1 MQYELFNQ
9 SGSSLKTWKELSPQ
23 SSSQTDGPTR
33 SERPFC
39 SMSSENW
46 KESVTS
52 VRGEYSA
59 RLKSAHPTNANEF
72 SSSQGGW
79 ATPAARDYKGSYRPE
94 SLVRKDGKSRM
105 DALPQQAEYD
115 PTTNWPT
122 PTSAE
127 GSKIPDQAN
136 YGQVGL
142 SNHPAIVGLP
152 DRDKLNK
159 SGKSQ
164 ESSGLWATPTASA
177 AEKPQGP
184 NSKQQGL
191 QSQAKRNA
199 EGKVSQQP
207 LPTQVQNWP
216 TMHMGGNN
224 RGAYH
229 DKTGKGQRYLVDK
242 VVDEEAKQQNWPTP
256 NTMDTL
262 PPRDPKELEEANR
275 TRGGRKNRQALSNL
289 REAVNSDKYVK
300 PENWPT
306 PDTQN
311 HRDGTKRRKDSYGSH
326 GVSLHHKIAETEN
339 WPTPRN
345 MTGGTCKN
353 GAKHCDLNSKAGGK
367 LNPSWVEQ
375 LMGLPVGWTQLPTE
389 WIDSDCSA
397 TE

>member
-23 SSSQTDGPTR
+23 SSSQTDGPTQP
-33 SERPFC
+33 ERPFC
-39 SMSSENW
+39 SMSLENW

-164 ESSGLWATPTASA
+164 ESSGLWATPRADKTSA
-177 AEKPQGP
+177 E
-184 NSKQQGL
+184 NL
-191 QSQAKRNA
+191 DTWAKRNA

-207 LPTQVQNWP
+207 LPTQVQNWATP
-216 TMHMGGNN
+216 TQDGNYN
-224 RGAYH
+224 RKGASANAG
-229 DKTGKGQRYLVDK
+229 DGLATQ
-242 VVDEEAKQQNWPTP
+242 AKQQNWPTP
-256 NTMDTL
+256 NTMDIL

-289 REAVNSDKYVK
+289 REAVNSNKYVK

-311 HRDGTKRRKDSYGSH
+311 HRDGTVRRKDSYGSH
-326 GVSLHHKIAETEN
+326 GVSLHHKIAEAST
-339 WPTPRN
+339 R
-345 MTGGTCKN
+345 
-353 GAKHCDLNSKAGGK
+353 GK

>member
-105 DALPQQAEYD
+105 DGLPQQAEYD
-115 PTTNWPT
+115 PT
-122 PTSAE
+122 
-127 GSKIPDQAN
+127 AN

-177 AEKPQGP
+177 AEKPQ
-184 NSKQQGL
+184 
-191 QSQAKRNA
+191 
-199 EGKVSQQP
+199 
-207 LPTQVQNWP
+207 
-216 TMHMGGNN
+216 
-224 RGAYH
+224 
-229 DKTGKGQRYLVDK
+229 D
-242 VVDEEAKQQNWPTP
+242 
-256 NTMDTL
+256 
-262 PPRDPKELEEANR
+262 
-275 TRGGRKNRQALSNL
+275 
-289 REAVNSDKYVK
+289 
-300 PENWPT
+300 
-306 PDTQN
+306 
-311 HRDGTKRRKDSYGSH
+311 
-326 GVSLHHKIAETEN
+326 HKIAETEN
-339 WPTPRN
+339 WPTASARDWKDN
-345 MTGGTCKN
+345 GTTKP
-353 GAKHCDLNSKAGGK
+353 NSIGKTRGFSLGQKMVETSTRGK